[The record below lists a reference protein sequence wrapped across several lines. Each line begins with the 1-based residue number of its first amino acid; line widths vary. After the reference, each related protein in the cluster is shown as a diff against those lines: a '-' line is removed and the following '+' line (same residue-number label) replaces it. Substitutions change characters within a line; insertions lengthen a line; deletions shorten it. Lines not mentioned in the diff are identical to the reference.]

1 MYSSGLLIYM
11 SSRAKSR
18 GTLRNMLAFLKK
30 KTPHADPAK
39 RAYAQMLQRTRAPVF
54 YTTYGV
60 PDSFDGRF
68 DLLLVHL
75 FIVID
80 RLAGEG
86 EEAREFNQ
94 ALFDVTF
101 ADMDQ
106 TLREMG
112 IGDMGV
118 PKHQR
123 RMMKG
128 FNGRMHAYAEALKQ
142 GEGAF
147 AIALRRNLYG
157 TIEDTEVPDIQKIMR
172 YIRESMAVMAKK
184 PVSDILNGEVAF
196 APQEQK

>member
-1 MYSSGLLIYM
+1 
-11 SSRAKSR
+11 
-18 GTLRNMLAFLKK
+18 MLAFLKK

-39 RAYAQMLQRTRAPVF
+39 RAYAQILQHIRAPVF

-75 FIVID
+75 FIVIN

-86 EEAREFNQ
+86 EQAREFNQ

-128 FNGRMHAYAEALKQ
+128 FNGRMHGYDEALKQ

-147 AIALRRNLYG
+147 VIALRRNLYG
-157 TIEDTEVPDIQKIMR
+157 TLEDSEVPDIQKIMR

-184 PVSDILNGEVAF
+184 PVPEILNGEVAF
-196 APQEQK
+196 AGV